1 MTASLR
7 IINVEIWLHPN
18 LIAQCRSFVDAFV
31 HVRSLKRESFQMMA
45 TPRQSLPS
53 FKKDLCGSRL
63 VRTTMTVV
71 WSKFVNYKN
80 SDGASMSLCVF
91 WIYVVLERV
100 ARIKLKM
107 SSENKMKF
115 VIASHLNRAL
125 DIPFATN
132 GWNGENLLLYPFG
145 AIILHITYLQSK
157 LYYPTFVPP
166 KKVFKKGGQVFDEKK
181 RIAFQPCEIILT
193 RFFWSCVPPLIGL
206 SVGVAVVII
215 FDTLSITSFSR
226 PEK

>member
-1 MTASLR
+1 
-7 IINVEIWLHPN
+7 
-18 LIAQCRSFVDAFV
+18 
-31 HVRSLKRESFQMMA
+31 MA

-53 FKKDLCGSRL
+53 FKRDLCGSRL
-63 VRTTMTVV
+63 VRTTMKVV
-71 WSKFVNYKN
+71 WSKFVNHKN

-107 SSENKMKF
+107 SSENKMIF

-145 AIILHITYLQSK
+145 AIIFHITYLQSK
-157 LYYPTFVPP
+157 LDYPTFVPP
-166 KKVFKKGGQVFDEKK
+166 KKFLKRGDTALKQVFDEKK

>member
-1 MTASLR
+1 M
-7 IINVEIWLHPN
+7 
-18 LIAQCRSFVDAFV
+18 
-31 HVRSLKRESFQMMA
+31 K
-45 TPRQSLPS
+45 
-53 FKKDLCGSRL
+53 
-63 VRTTMTVV
+63 VV

-80 SDGASMSLCVF
+80 SDGASMSCMCVF

-107 SSENKMKF
+107 SSENKMIF

-145 AIILHITYLQSK
+145 AIIFHITYLQFK
-157 LYYPTFVPP
+157 LDYPTFVPP
-166 KKVFKKGGQVFDEKK
+166 KKVFKKGGHSTETSLRWKE

>member
-1 MTASLR
+1 MYLSKWREDLNIVRYVLR
-7 IINVEIWLHPN
+7 IINVEIELHPN
-18 LIAQCRSFVDAFV
+18 LIVQCRSFVDAFV
-31 HVRSLKRESFQMMA
+31 HVRKKSEKRTFSNDGN
-45 TPRQSLPS
+45 TPSKLAF
-53 FKKDLCGSRL
+53 FKKRL
-63 VRTTMTVV
+63 VRTTMKVV

-107 SSENKMKF
+107 SSENKMIF

-145 AIILHITYLQSK
+145 AIIFHITYLQSK
-157 LYYPTFVPP
+157 LDYTTFVPP
-166 KKVFKKGGQVFDEKK
+166 KK
-181 RIAFQPCEIILT
+181 
-193 RFFWSCVPPLIGL
+193 
-206 SVGVAVVII
+206 
-215 FDTLSITSFSR
+215 SF
-226 PEK
+226 